1 MILSVQLGTIPL
13 LLHFAH
19 EEVGSEGLCQ
29 DSGEL
34 GVEPRFADSKSCFL
48 LMVKYFDQW

>member
-1 MILSVQLGTIPL
+1 MIFSGLLGTVPL
-13 LLHFAH
+13 LLHFAD
-19 EEVGSEGLCQ
+19 EEVGSERLCQ

-34 GVEPRFADSKSCFL
+34 GVEPRFPDSKSFFL